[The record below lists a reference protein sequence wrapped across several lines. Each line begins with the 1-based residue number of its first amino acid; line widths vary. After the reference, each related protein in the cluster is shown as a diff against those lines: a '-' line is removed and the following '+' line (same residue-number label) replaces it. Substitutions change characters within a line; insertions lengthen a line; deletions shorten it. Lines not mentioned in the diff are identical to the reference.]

1 MKLGTAILIGASAIA
16 LASCHKSNNSS
27 TATSAAGSNTI
38 ATAASNVATA
48 IVNAGPGADINLNA
62 LYTSVKICAPGS
74 TTNCQ
79 VIDDIA
85 IDTGASGLRIIGSV
99 LAPALAAALTPQ
111 VDANNNSIFECAE
124 FADGYAWGPTGIVD
138 MTISGEVAASLPIQV
153 IGSAQYPSPP
163 STATC
168 LVAGQAINT
177 VESLG
182 ANGTIG
188 VSVFAQDCGSGCA
201 ESLTLNAGFYF
212 ACSNSLP
219 AGCSVTTVPL
229 TSFAGPEQVQNPV
242 TLFPKDNTGVIVE
255 LPTVAAT
262 GAGSTTGALVFGIDT
277 QTNNASSILSTVLTV
292 DPIHGYVS
300 TTLNNTAYPSSFF
313 DTGSSAIYFDAS
325 TSEPT
330 LTLCADK
337 PNSVFYCPSS
347 TESLSAV
354 VLSTSTVPID
364 VTFSVASADTLLAGG
379 GSLFAF
385 SNLAGTAPDGVFD
398 WGMPF
403 FYGRNVYFAIEGK
416 VTVLADGPY
425 VAF

>member
-1 MKLGTAILIGASAIA
+1 MKLGTAFLIGAAAIA
-16 LASCHKSNNSS
+16 LAACHKSNNSS
-27 TATSAAGSNTI
+27 TATSPAGSNVI
-38 ATAASNVATA
+38 ASAASNVATA
-48 IVNAGPGADINLNA
+48 NVEAGPASTANINT

-79 VIDDIA
+79 TIDDIA
-85 IDTGASGLRIIGSV
+85 VDTSASGLRIIGSV
-99 LAPALAAALTPQ
+99 LTPALAAALTPQ

-124 FADGYAWGPTGIVD
+124 FADGVAWGPTAIVD

-153 IGSAQYPSPP
+153 ITSALFPTPTPCSNAGTPLE
-163 STATC
+163 T
-168 LVAGQAINT
+168 VA
-177 VESLG
+177 SFG

-201 ESLTLNAGFYF
+201 ESLTLNAGLYY
-212 ACSNSLP
+212 ACAAA

-229 TSFAGPEQVQNPV
+229 TGFQGPEQIQNPV
-242 TLFPKDNTGVIVE
+242 TLFPTDNTGVIIE
-255 LPTVAAT
+255 LPVVAAT
-262 GAGSTTGALVFGIDT
+262 GAGSTSGALVFGIDT
-277 QTNNASSILSTVLTV
+277 QANNASSILTTVLTV

-330 LTLCADK
+330 LTLCTDK
-337 PNSVFYCPSS
+337 ANSIFYCPSS
-347 TESLSAV
+347 TEGFSAV
-354 VLSTSTVPID
+354 VFSTSTVPIEIP
-364 VTFSVASADTLLAGG
+364 FSVASADALIAGG

-385 SNLAGTAPDGVFD
+385 GNLAGTAPDGVFD

-416 VTVLADGPY
+416 VTVLADGPF
-425 VAF
+425 VGF